1 MKLGEYSVYPIET
14 GYFWLDGGSL
24 YGVIPKVIWQKYCS
38 VDDKNRVKLA
48 ARSLLIKG
56 KQNCILIDTGN
67 GLKTTDKFQEIY
79 SLDNS
84 ETDLIKSLAKH
95 NVKPE
100 DITDVILTHLH
111 FDHCGGATNRSDGS
125 VVPTFKN
132 ARYYVQKKQWLQA
145 INPTERDRASYITKD
160 FLPLK
165 DYNVLELLD
174 GEIEL
179 FPNIHI
185 LLSYGH
191 TPAMQMIK
199 IVGDGKTLFYPG
211 DLLPFTSHIPLPY
224 IPAFDLQPLVTLAD
238 KKKYLKKSVDE
249 NWILIFG
256 HDPVTI
262 AGTVMSGEKGFAF
275 GNAVS
280 LE

>member
-1 MKLGEYSVYPIET
+1 M
-14 GYFWLDGGSL
+14 
-24 YGVIPKVIWQKYCS
+24 
-38 VDDKNRVKLA
+38 
-48 ARSLLIKG
+48 
-56 KQNCILIDTGN
+56 
-67 GLKTTDKFQEIY
+67 
-79 SLDNS
+79 DNS

-111 FDHCGGATNRSDGS
+111 FDHSGGATSHSDGS
-125 VVPTFKN
+125 LIPTFKN
-132 ARYYVQKKQWLQA
+132 ARYYVQKKQWSQA
-145 INPTERDRASYITKD
+145 TNPTERDRASYIPKD

-165 DYNVLELLD
+165 DFNVLEFLD

-185 LLSYGH
+185 LLSDGH

-199 IVGDGKTLFYPG
+199 IFGDGKTLFYPG

-224 IPAFDLQPLVTLAD
+224 IASFDLQPLVTLAD
-238 KKKYLKKSVDE
+238 KKKYLKKSVE
-249 NWILIFG
+249 EEWILIFG

-262 AGTVMSGEKGFAF
+262 AGTVVSGEKGFAF